1 MEEKK
6 KRSTKSAKFAGL
18 LAGLGVYSIAFLALP
33 ILGVFIALVFGIS
46 VLGLGI
52 FIIGSIVLLFLLG
65 PLLAILTGR
74 FINFRWESYTYNK
87 KYILGIIS
95 SLPVLVVL
103 LIFVMGN
110 GENDDKGNGKSNSY
124 KYGNIDILPKGY
136 LEKDQI
142 WEENGKENESLK
154 DSEHFLNNKS
164 DSINTLEEANK

>member
-1 MEEKK
+1 
-6 KRSTKSAKFAGL
+6 
-18 LAGLGVYSIAFLALP
+18 
-33 ILGVFIALVFGIS
+33 
-46 VLGLGI
+46 
-52 FIIGSIVLLFLLG
+52 
-65 PLLAILTGR
+65 
-74 FINFRWESYTYNK
+74 
-87 KYILGIIS
+87 
-95 SLPVLVVL
+95 
-103 LIFVMGN
+103 MGN